1 MKSYLLLIVSAFF
14 FSLVSCTKDSEDSA
28 NISDATL
35 SSMSASEDLVLVRTS
50 SQDAGEWNIKMN
62 SIAAK
67 AYAEG
72 IKNFPANSM
81 IVKEKQVNGKV
92 TGYAVM
98 YRAPADKNMND
109 GWLWSEYDS
118 EGHVIYTNA
127 ERGMTCQS
135 CHAAMTRMGSRL

>member
-14 FSLVSCTKDSEDSA
+14 ISLVSCTKDAEDSA
-28 NISDATL
+28 NISDAAL
-35 SSMSASEDLVLVRTS
+35 SSMASSEDLALIRTS
-50 SQDAGEWNIKMN
+50 VHDNSEWNIKMN

-67 AYAEG
+67 AYADG
-72 IKNFPANSM
+72 INNFPSNSM
-81 IVKEKQVNGKV
+81 IVKEKHVNGKV

-98 YRAPADKNMND
+98 YKAPADKNMND

-127 ERGMTCQS
+127 ERGMTCQG
-135 CHAAMTRMGSRL
+135 CHVTLSKGNSKF